1 MSNYNQ
7 IDLDKVKG
15 KIAELSFIEESKAY
29 ILNEEV
35 PFNPIQVR
43 RNILETDEFLNLLN
57 SNFTINFDGIE
68 NINRILDKAD
78 KDILLTANECARV
91 LNFHNHID
99 RIKKLL
105 AKIDD
110 ELNIKDYY
118 DSLIVN
124 NVLGDKINRVVD
136 NNGNIKDDASD
147 KLKQIIHDIDTNEK
161 FLYNTAHNFINRY
174 GASLQEPAI
183 YMRNDRVVFLMKN
196 SDKNKFNGYTYG
208 TSASGA
214 ASYVE
219 PECLMNYNNK
229 KISLEEDKIEE
240 INRIL
245 MELTFAISKESNN
258 FRRNFDSI
266 VKLNV
271 VYAKAQYG
279 FNNHAIMAKIS
290 DNLYLK
296 DICHPLIDYKKVVSN
311 TYELT
316 KAHKGIVIS
325 GTNTGGKTVGL
336 KTIGLAVLM
345 TYLGIPLI
353 SEESYVPMYD
363 CVYVDIDDNQS
374 ISNSLSTFSAHLS
387 NINDLLNKA
396 NNRSLILIDEL
407 ISGTDPKEAQAI
419 SLAIL
424 DKILKLG
431 SSFVITT
438 HYDDI
443 KNYSYKNPN
452 IILSSVG
459 FDYNTL
465 KPTYK
470 YIENSVGASNAI
482 DIAERYIDDKELIAY
497 AREIIKNSSSKEEEL
512 LNRLAKEIEENET
525 LKNTLNKQI
534 EESEAIKAIF
544 NKKIEEF
551 DLQKEELRKAY
562 QDKLNLEI
570 EEIRQKALEK
580 LESIKEIKQKN
591 VVKEIEDLYV
601 EPSEDFLNEINVNYE
616 VGDRVRVGES
626 ERIGTIT
633 QIKGEKVQVNINGLL
648 VNTSKDNLTKMPKLV
663 QKERKGESERHFHRG
678 VTRELNI
685 VGQHID
691 EGIVMLES
699 YLDSALLNGYSQV
712 KIIHGIGTGQLKN
725 AVWAKLKQLK
735 FVKSF
740 SYGDYNDGGSA
751 VTIVVLKK

>member
-7 IDLDKVKG
+7 IDLDKVKT
-15 KIAELSFIEESKAY
+15 KIAELAFIEESKAF
-29 ILNEEV
+29 IFDEEV

-43 RNILETDEFLNLLN
+43 RNIVETDEFLSLLN
-57 SNFTINFDGIE
+57 TNFTINFDGIE
-68 NINRILDKAD
+68 NINSILDKAD
-78 KDILLTANECARV
+78 KDIILTPIECSKV

-99 RIKKLL
+99 RIKRLL
-105 AKIDD
+105 SKIDSD
-110 ELNIKDYY
+110 LNVKDYY
-118 DSLIVN
+118 DSLLVN
-124 NVLGDKINRVVD
+124 TALGDKINRVVD
-136 NNGNIKDDASD
+136 NNGNIKDDASS
-147 KLKQIIHDIDTNEK
+147 KLKEIIHEIDTNEK
-161 FLYNTAHNFINRY
+161 FLYNAAHNFISKY

-183 YMRNDRVVFLMKN
+183 YLRNERVVFLMKN

-219 PECLMNYNNK
+219 PECLLGYNNK
-229 KISLEEDKIEE
+229 KISLEEDKQEE

-245 MELTFAISKESNN
+245 MDLTYAISSESNN
-258 FRRNFDSI
+258 FRRNFESI

-271 VYAKAQYG
+271 VYAKALYG
-279 FNNHAIMAKIS
+279 FNNHAIMAKLS

-296 DICHPLIDYKKVVSN
+296 DICHPLIESNKVVSN

-336 KTIGLAVLM
+336 KTIGLSVLM

-353 SEESYVPMYD
+353 CSESYIPMFNN
-363 CVYVDIDDNQS
+363 VYVDIDDNQS

-396 NNRSLILIDEL
+396 NDRSLILIDEL

-424 DKILKLG
+424 EKILKLG
-431 SSFVITT
+431 SNFVITT
-438 HYDDI
+438 HYNDI
-443 KNYSYKNPN
+443 KNFSYKNPN

-482 DIAERYIDDKELIAY
+482 DIAERYIDDKELIEY
-497 AREIIKNSSSKEEEL
+497 ARNVIKANSSKEEEL
-512 LNRLAKEIEENET
+512 LNKLAKEIEENET
-525 LKNTLNKQI
+525 IKENLNSLIKEN
-534 EESEAIKAIF
+534 EEIKAEF
-544 NKKIEEF
+544 NKRIEDF
-551 DLQKEELRKAY
+551 DKEKAELRKAY
-562 QDKLNLEI
+562 QDKLNLEL
-570 EEIRQKALEK
+570 EEIRLEAIEK
-580 LESIKEIKQKN
+580 LESIKDVQNKN
-591 VVKEIEDLYV
+591 VIKEIEELYV
-601 EPSEDFLNEINVNYE
+601 EPSEEFLQEINVNYE
-616 VGDRVRVGES
+616 VSDRVRVGES
-626 ERIGTIT
+626 ERIGVIT
-633 QIKGEKVQVNINGLL
+633 SIKGDKVQVSINGLI
-648 VNTSKDNLTKMPKLV
+648 VNTTKDNLTKMPKLS
-663 QKERKGESERHFHRG
+663 QNERKGETPRQFHSH
-678 VTRELNI
+678 VSRELNI
-685 VGQHID
+685 VGKHID

>member
-1 MSNYNQ
+1 MTNYNQ
-7 IDLDKVKG
+7 IDLDKVKE

-29 ILNEEV
+29 ILNENV
-35 PFNPIQVR
+35 PFNPIQVK
-43 RNILETDEFLNLLN
+43 RNIVETDEFLSLLN
-57 SNFTINFDGIE
+57 KGFTINFDGIE
-68 NINRILDKAD
+68 NVGPILDKAD
-78 KDILLTANECARV
+78 KEFILTSIECARV
-91 LNFHNHID
+91 LNFHNHIE
-99 RIKKLL
+99 RVKRLL
-105 AKIDD
+105 SKIDD
-110 ELNIKDYY
+110 DLNIKDYY

-124 NVLGDKINRVVD
+124 NALGDKINNVVD
-136 NNGNIKDDASD
+136 NNGNIKEDASP
-147 KLKQIIHDIDTNEK
+147 KLKQIIKDIDTNEK
-161 FLYNTAHNFINRY
+161 FLYNAAHNFINKY
-174 GASLQEPAI
+174 GASLQEPSI
-183 YMRNDRVVFLMKN
+183 YLRNDRVVFLMKN

-219 PECLMNYNNK
+219 PECLLNYNNK
-229 KISLEEDKIEE
+229 KISLEEDKQEE

-245 MELTFAISKESNN
+245 MELSYAISKESNN

-279 FNNHAIMAKIS
+279 YLNHALMAKIS
-290 DNLYLK
+290 NNLYLK
-296 DICHPLIDYKKVVSN
+296 DICHPLIEKNKVVSN

-316 KAHKGIVIS
+316 KAYKGIVIS

-336 KTIGLAVLM
+336 KTIGLSVLM

-353 SEESYVPMYD
+353 CDEAYVPMYD
-363 CVYVDIDDNQS
+363 MVYVDIDDNQS

-396 NNRSLILIDEL
+396 NDKSLILIDEL

-443 KNYSYKNPN
+443 KNYSYKNPD

-482 DIAERYIDDKELIAY
+482 DIAERYIDDKDLILY
-497 AREIIKNSSSKEEEL
+497 ARNVIKNNSSKEEEL
-512 LNRLAKEIEENET
+512 LNKLAKEIEENET
-525 LKNTLNKQI
+525 LKTKLAEEIK
-534 EESEAIKAIF
+534 ESEELRASF
-544 NKKIEEF
+544 NKRIEEF
-551 DLQKEELRKAY
+551 DKEKESMRIAY
-562 QDKLNLEI
+562 QNKLNLEL
-570 EEIRQKALEK
+570 EEIRLKAIEK
-580 LESIKEIKQKN
+580 LESIKEGKQKV

-601 EPSEDFLNEINVNYE
+601 EPSKEFLEEINVTYE

-626 ERIGTIT
+626 ERIGVISE
-633 QIKGEKVQVNINGLL
+633 IKGDKVQVSINGLI
-648 VNTSKDNLTKMPKLV
+648 VNTNKDNLTKMPKLV
-663 QKERKGESERHFHRG
+663 QKERKGETERHYKPSIS
-678 VTRELNI
+678 RELNI
-685 VGQHID
+685 VGKHID
-691 EGIVMLES
+691 EGIVILEN
-699 YLDSALLNGYSQV
+699 YLDAALLNGYSQV